1 MMIIMNG
8 SAEMPMFSYIKAM
21 EASKSAGFDD
31 ACESWFHEQR
41 LNFGAITLFLPKI
54 L

>member
-1 MMIIMNG
+1 MMIMNG
-8 SAEMPMFSYIKAM
+8 SAKVPMFSYIKAM

-31 ACESWFHEQR
+31 DACESWFHEQH
-41 LNFGAITLFLPKI
+41 LNFGAGTLFLPKI